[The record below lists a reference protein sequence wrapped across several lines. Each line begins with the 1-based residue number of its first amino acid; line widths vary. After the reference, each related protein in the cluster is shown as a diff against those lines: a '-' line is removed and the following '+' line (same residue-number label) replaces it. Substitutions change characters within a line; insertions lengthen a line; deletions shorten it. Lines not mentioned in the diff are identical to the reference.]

1 MHMTNKLKYLTKL
14 SLDKKIKTKWFLIAN
29 IILLVIIAGII
40 NIDSIIKFFGGDF
53 DKKTEIVVIDNASCY
68 NDFVKTFDST
78 REYLDAL
85 KDAKITKYD
94 KDKESLYDDIKKKD
108 KILLVINEDS
118 TNFINVEMITK
129 SNIDNTTYQ
138 VITTI
143 LNSIKKD
150 KALSYYGVSNEILDH
165 ISSYVDVK
173 RTKLDDEESVDEM
186 MELVMSTIFPIV
198 ILPFFTLT
206 MFLVQM
212 IGAEINEEK
221 TTRGME
227 IIISNVSPKVHFL
240 SKIISG
246 NVFVLLQGLLLIVYL
261 LIGIFIRYIS
271 TGVLVNGGN
280 ILSGGVGSYVN
291 KITSSLELTGVLD
304 KMQIIIP
311 ITLILMVVTFVAYS
325 LVAGILAS
333 MTTNMEDYQQVQTPI
348 MVISFISYYLSV
360 AAAMFK
366 GSIFIKVLSF
376 IPFFSALL
384 APSLLVLGQITIVDA
399 IISILL
405 TVGLIF
411 VLVKY
416 GLRIYKVGILNYS
429 GTHLWGKMFKAFK
442 S

>member
-1 MHMTNKLKYLTKL
+1 MTNKLKYLTKL

-429 GTHLWGKMFKAFK
+429 GTHLWEKMFKAFK

>member
-1 MHMTNKLKYLTKL
+1 MTNKLKYLTKL

-429 GTHLWGKMFKAFK
+429 GTHLWKKMFKAFK

>member
-78 REYLDAL
+78 REYLDTL

-94 KDKESLYDDIKKKD
+94 KDKESLYEDIKKKD

-143 LNSIKKD
+143 LNNIKKD

-429 GTHLWGKMFKAFK
+429 GTHLWKKMFKAFK

>member
-1 MHMTNKLKYLTKL
+1 MTNKLKYLTKL

-143 LNSIKKD
+143 LNNIKKD

-399 IISILL
+399 VISILL

-429 GTHLWGKMFKAFK
+429 GTHLWKKMFKAFK

>member
-78 REYLDAL
+78 REYLDTL

-94 KDKESLYDDIKKKD
+94 KDKESLYEDIKKKD

-311 ITLILMVVTFVAYS
+311 ITLILMVVTFIAYS

-429 GTHLWGKMFKAFK
+429 GTHLWKKMFKAFK
-442 S
+442 P

>member
-78 REYLDAL
+78 REYLDTL

-399 IISILL
+399 VIAILL

-429 GTHLWGKMFKAFK
+429 GTHLWKKMFKAFK

>member
-1 MHMTNKLKYLTKL
+1 MHMTNKLKYLTKI

-68 NDFVKTFDST
+68 DEFVKTFDST
-78 REYLDAL
+78 RDYLDTL
-85 KDAKITKYD
+85 KDAEITKYD
-94 KDKESLYDDIKKKD
+94 KDKESLYEDIKKKD

-173 RTKLDDEESVDEM
+173 RTKLDDEENVDEM

-227 IIISNVSPKVHFL
+227 IIISNVSPKTHFL

-246 NVFVLLQGLLLIVYL
+246 NVFVLLQGLLLVVYL

-271 TGVLVNGGN
+271 TGVLINGGN
-280 ILSGGVGSYVN
+280 ISSGGVGSYVN

-304 KMQIIIP
+304 KLQIIIP
-311 ITLILMVVTFVAYS
+311 ITLILMVVTFIAYS

-348 MVISFISYYLSV
+348 MIISFISYYLSV

-366 GSIFIKVLSF
+366 GSLFIKVLSY

-384 APSLLVLGQITIVDA
+384 APSLLVLGQITIVEA

-411 VLVKY
+411 ILVKY

-429 GTHLWGKMFKAFK
+429 GSHLWKKMFKAFK

>member
-1 MHMTNKLKYLTKL
+1 MTNKLKYLTKI

-68 NDFVKTFDST
+68 DEFVKTFDST
-78 REYLDAL
+78 RDYLDTL
-85 KDAKITKYD
+85 KDAEITKYD
-94 KDKESLYDDIKKKD
+94 KDKESLYEDIKKKD

-138 VITTI
+138 IITTI

-165 ISSYVDVK
+165 ISSYVEVK
-173 RTKLDDEESVDEM
+173 RTKLDDEENVDEM

-227 IIISNVSPKVHFL
+227 IIISNVSPKTHFL

-246 NVFVLLQGLLLIVYL
+246 NVFVLLQGLLLVVYL

-271 TGVLVNGGN
+271 TGVLINGGN

-304 KMQIIIP
+304 KLQIIIP
-311 ITLILMVVTFVAYS
+311 ITLILMVVTFIAYS

-348 MVISFISYYLSV
+348 MIISFISYYLSV
-360 AAAMFK
+360 AAVMFK
-366 GSIFIKVLSF
+366 GSIFIKVLSY

-384 APSLLVLGQITIVDA
+384 APSLLVLGQITIVEA

-411 VLVKY
+411 ILVKY

-429 GTHLWGKMFKAFK
+429 GSHLWKKMFKAFK

>member
-271 TGVLVNGGN
+271 TGVLVNEGN

-311 ITLILMVVTFVAYS
+311 ITLILMVVTFIAYS

-399 IISILL
+399 VIAILL

-429 GTHLWGKMFKAFK
+429 GTHLWKKMFKAFK

>member
-78 REYLDAL
+78 REYLDTL

-94 KDKESLYDDIKKKD
+94 KDKESLYEDIKKKD

-143 LNSIKKD
+143 LNNIKKD

-246 NVFVLLQGLLLIVYL
+246 NVFVLLQGLLLVVYL

-311 ITLILMVVTFVAYS
+311 ITLILMVVTFIAYS

-429 GTHLWGKMFKAFK
+429 GTHLWKKMFKAFK

>member
-1 MHMTNKLKYLTKL
+1 MTNKLKYLTKL

-78 REYLDAL
+78 REYLDTL

-94 KDKESLYDDIKKKD
+94 KDKESLYEDIKKKD

-150 KALSYYGVSNEILDH
+150 KALSYYVVSNEILDH

-246 NVFVLLQGLLLIVYL
+246 NVFVLLQGLLLVVYL

-291 KITSSLELTGVLD
+291 KITSSLELTGILD

-311 ITLILMVVTFVAYS
+311 ITLILMVVTFIAYS

-429 GTHLWGKMFKAFK
+429 GTHLWKKMFKAFK

>member
-78 REYLDAL
+78 REYLDTL

-94 KDKESLYDDIKKKD
+94 KDKESLYEDIKKKD

-143 LNSIKKD
+143 LNNIKKD

-246 NVFVLLQGLLLIVYL
+246 NVFVLLQGLLLVVYL

-429 GTHLWGKMFKAFK
+429 GTHLWKKMFKAFK